1 MSNAAWHLSH
11 GCCQLRGAALRR
23 LSESARLEHDDS
35 QLASLV
41 SATCVLELKLVDAP
55 TMSRLVECRHGPS
68 ASSIPRVLEAPCVLG
83 TDGITRSS
91 FAAGLSAPLQS
102 PFFVGLL
109 LSVMEPLSSR

>member
-1 MSNAAWHLSH
+1 MRRGTSATDAVNT
-11 GCCQLRGAALRR
+11 QLRCAALRR
-23 LSESARLEHDDS
+23 VSETARLQHGDG

-41 SATCVLELKLVDAP
+41 SATRVLELKLVDAP
-55 TMSRLVECRHGPS
+55 TMTRLVECRHGPS

-91 FAAGLSAPLQS
+91 FAARLSAPLQS

-109 LSVMEPLSSR
+109 LSVMEPLLSR